1 MSLHK
6 STWILFGTIVE
17 CVGGTLTIEDAH
29 DTLKKKMTFICD
41 ARERAGAFVL
51 NDPCGSEYIEL
62 GNDENC
68 LTRRR
73 LMPDGGFLLPPAE
86 PDMEKGIRA
95 ERSRRA
101 SAAPH
106 NAV

>member
-1 MSLHK
+1 
-6 STWILFGTIVE
+6 
-17 CVGGTLTIEDAH
+17 
-29 DTLKKKMTFICD
+29 MTFICD

-101 SAAPH
+101 SAAPPRCRVS
-106 NAV
+106 AVPFEVRTCFPSRPAGSK

>member
-1 MSLHK
+1 M
-6 STWILFGTIVE
+6 
-17 CVGGTLTIEDAH
+17 TIEDAH

-73 LMPDGGFLLPPAE
+73 LMPDGGFLLPRLNRTWRRGSGQSGAAGHPPPATMPCE
-86 PDMEKGIRA
+86 
-95 ERSRRA
+95 RRA
-101 SAAPH
+101 
-106 NAV
+106 V